1 MKLKEGLACID
12 LNKIPKDSKE
22 YDFVKRCQNLNYE
35 ASQGQLNFI
44 AVIKKNKDWHKDKI
58 ETTPEVSSISSDEPM
73 ITVPVKWLEKVL
85 CQR

>member
-35 ASQGQLNFI
+35 ASQPQLNFI
-44 AVIKKNKDWHKDKI
+44 GTKIK
-58 ETTPEVSSISSDEPM
+58 
-73 ITVPVKWLEKVL
+73 
-85 CQR
+85 